1 MFSFLKKKE
10 VEVKPEK
17 PKQLQAYLSGKMVN
31 IREVPDPV
39 FSSEMLGTGV
49 AIIPENEIVTAPIA
63 GTIAVVAEDSKH
75 CCGIKTEKGFEV
87 LIHVGLDT
95 VKMNGAGFKLLV
107 KMGDQVKEGDKLI
120 SFSKDKIREAG
131 FQDMVMLVITNK
143 GEAADVKFVPEQEVK
158 AGDVIAEIQAL

>member
-10 VEVKPEK
+10 VEVKAEE
-17 PKQLQAYLSGKMVN
+17 PKQLQAYLSGKMVS

-63 GTIAVVAEDSKH
+63 GTIAVVTEDSKH
-75 CCGIKTEKGFEV
+75 SCGIRTEKGFEV

-95 VKMNGAGFKLLV
+95 VKMNGDGFKLFV

-158 AGDVIAEIQAL
+158 AGDVIAEIQA